1 MPGSNPTKKESLQI
15 DVLLNEYQ
23 ACHRNRNH
31 YDGVRWT
38 IGSIFIG
45 ASLTLF
51 GISLAKEINALGV
64 IIAYLFSLGL
74 ILLWYFFSQHVSP
87 YIISSYVRAQDI
99 EDDLRKLKYDIELH
113 TLIHSLDPKNKDK
126 TKNQVFNVKGTK
138 ITYSLVLLV
147 LTLWSLRALLSVWCL
162 NNFAEIVIFAFTIVF
177 SLSVFAVFHM
187 YHKKFNDK
195 LEDRIRQQL
204 KANKAKKS

>member
-1 MPGSNPTKKESLQI
+1 
-15 DVLLNEYQ
+15 
-23 ACHRNRNH
+23 
-31 YDGVRWT
+31 
-38 IGSIFIG
+38 
-45 ASLTLF
+45 
-51 GISLAKEINALGV
+51 
-64 IIAYLFSLGL
+64 
-74 ILLWYFFSQHVSP
+74 
-87 YIISSYVRAQDI
+87 
-99 EDDLRKLKYDIELH
+99 
-113 TLIHSLDPKNKDK
+113 LDPKNKDK